1 MSKQI
6 LYCVTSGTVI
16 DWQDLDQF
24 AYAAPAPA
32 MKVLLV
38 TAEQWKQKDAL
49 HFVLD
54 GELTRVD
61 VPPPSAAHYWD
72 GSQWSL
78 DSLKAATIAEQEA
91 EQLCLRV
98 DAEADTARQ
107 MLGGDPLRAMEYAQV
122 ASDAQAFK
130 EAGYP
135 KKAVP
140 LAVSAWVVKG
150 RTAKAAADQI
160 LDKAAELSG
169 KLLALRTLRLQ
180 AKERIR
186 AQAGKGKQEAAKD
199 VCEAAIEAI
208 RKVVSD

>member
-1 MSKQI
+1 MSKQV

-24 AYAAPAPA
+24 AYAAPAPT
-32 MKVLLV
+32 MKVLPV

-61 VPPPSAAHYWD
+61 GSPPSAAHYWD

-78 DSLKAATIAEQEA
+78 DASKAAAIAEQEA
-91 EQLCLRV
+91 EQLCRRV
-98 DAEADTARQ
+98 DAEADAARQ
-107 MLGGDPLRAMEYAQV
+107 MLGGDPLRAMEYAQA

-160 LDKAAELSG
+160 LDKAAELNS

-186 AQAGKGKQEAAKD
+186 ALASKGKQEAAKD
-199 VCEAAIEAI
+199 ACEAAIEAI
-208 RKVVSD
+208 RKVAGN

>member
-1 MSKQI
+1 MTKQV
-6 LYCVTSGTVI
+6 LYCLASGVVI
-16 DWQDLDQF
+16 EWQDTEVL
-24 AYAAPAPA
+24 AYAATAEGNS
-32 MKVLLV
+32 VLQV

-54 GELTRVD
+54 GELTRAD
-61 VPPPSAAHYWD
+61 GTPPSAAHYWD

-78 DSLKAATIAEQEA
+78 DASKAAAIAEQEA
-91 EQLCLRV
+91 EQLCRRV
-98 DAEADTARQ
+98 DAEADAARQ
-107 MLGGDPLRAMEYAQV
+107 MLGGDPLRAMEYAQA

-160 LDKAAELSG
+160 LDKAAELNS

-199 VCEAAIEAI
+199 ACEAAIEAI
-208 RKVVSD
+208 RKVAGN

>member
-1 MSKQI
+1 MTKQV
-6 LYCVTSGTVI
+6 LYCLASGVVI
-16 DWQDLDQF
+16 EWQDTEVL
-24 AYAAPAPA
+24 AYAATAEGNS
-32 MKVLLV
+32 VLQV

-61 VPPPSAAHYWD
+61 GPPPSAAHYWD

-78 DSLKAATIAEQEA
+78 DASKAAAIAEQEA
-91 EQLCLRV
+91 EQLCRRV
-98 DAEADTARQ
+98 DAEADAARQ
-107 MLGGDPLRAMEYAQV
+107 ILGGDPLRAMEYAQA

-160 LDKAAELSG
+160 LDKAAEFNS

-186 AQAGKGKQEAAKD
+186 AQASKGKQEAAKD
-199 VCEAAIEAI
+199 ACEAAIEAI
-208 RKVVSD
+208 RKVAGN

>member
-16 DWQDLDQF
+16 DWQDLEQF

-32 MKVLLV
+32 MKVLPV

-61 VPPPSAAHYWD
+61 GPPPSVAHYWD

-78 DSLKAATIAEQEA
+78 DSLKAETIAEQEA
-91 EQLCLRV
+91 EQLCRRV

-107 MLGGDPLRAMEYAQV
+107 MLGGDPLRAMEYAQA

-140 LAVSAWVVKG
+140 LTVRAWVVKG
-150 RTAKAAADQI
+150 RTAREAADQI
-160 LDKAAELSG
+160 LDKAAELNS

-186 AQAGKGKQEAAKD
+186 AQASKGKQEAAKD
-199 VCEAAIEAI
+199 ACEAAIEAI
-208 RKVVSD
+208 RKVAGD

>member
-24 AYAAPAPA
+24 AYAAPAPT
-32 MKVLLV
+32 MKVLPV
-38 TAEQWKQKDAL
+38 TAEQWKRKDAL
-49 HFVLD
+49 HYVLD

-78 DSLKAATIAEQEA
+78 DSQQAAAAAEQEA

-107 MLGGDPLRAMEYAQV
+107 MISGDPLKAAEYAQA
-122 ASDAQAFK
+122 ASEAQAFK

-150 RTAKAAADQI
+150 RTARDAADQI
-160 LDKAAELSG
+160 LDKAAELSS

-186 AQAGKGKQEAAKD
+186 AQASKGKQEAAKD
-199 VCEAAIEAI
+199 ACEAAIEAI
-208 RKVVSD
+208 RKVASD

>member
-1 MSKQI
+1 MSKQV

-24 AYAAPAPA
+24 AYAAPAPT
-32 MKVLLV
+32 MKVLPV

-49 HFVLD
+49 HFVLN

-61 VPPPSAAHYWD
+61 GPPPSAAHYWD

-78 DSLKAATIAEQEA
+78 DASKAAAIAEQEA
-91 EQLCLRV
+91 EQLCRRV
-98 DAEADTARQ
+98 DAEADAARQ
-107 MLGGDPLRAMEYAQV
+107 MLGGDPLRAMEYAQA

-160 LDKAAELSG
+160 LDKAAELNS

-186 AQAGKGKQEAAKD
+186 AQASKGKQEAAKD

-208 RKVVSD
+208 RKVAGN

>member
-1 MSKQI
+1 MSKQV

-32 MKVLLV
+32 MKVLPV

-61 VPPPSAAHYWD
+61 GPPPSAAHYWD

-91 EQLCLRV
+91 EQLCRRV

-107 MLGGDPLRAMEYAQV
+107 MLGGDPLRAMEYVQA

-150 RTAKAAADQI
+150 RTAKEAADQI
-160 LDKAAELSG
+160 LDKAAELNS

-199 VCEAAIEAI
+199 ACEAAIEAI
-208 RKVVSD
+208 RKVVGN

>member
-32 MKVLLV
+32 MKVLPV
-38 TAEQWKQKDAL
+38 TAEQWKHKDAL

-61 VPPPSAAHYWD
+61 VPPPSAAHHWD

-78 DSLKAATIAEQEA
+78 DSLKAAAIAEQEM

-107 MLGGDPLRAMEYAQV
+107 VIGGDPLRAMEYAQA

-150 RTAKAAADQI
+150 RTAKDAADQI
-160 LDKAAELSG
+160 LDKAAELNS
-169 KLLALRTLRLQ
+169 KLLTLRTLRLQ

-208 RKVVSD
+208 RKVASD

>member
-1 MSKQI
+1 MSKQV

-24 AYAAPAPA
+24 AYAAPAPT
-32 MKVLLV
+32 MKVLPV

-49 HFVLD
+49 HFVLN

-61 VPPPSAAHYWD
+61 GPPPSAAHYWD

-78 DSLKAATIAEQEA
+78 DASKAAAIAEQEA
-91 EQLCLRV
+91 EQLCRRV
-98 DAEADTARQ
+98 DAEADAARQ
-107 MLGGDPLRAMEYAQV
+107 MLGGDPLRAMEYAQA

-160 LDKAAELSG
+160 LDKAAELNS

-186 AQAGKGKQEAAKD
+186 AQASKGKQEAAKD
-199 VCEAAIEAI
+199 ACEAAIEAI
-208 RKVVSD
+208 RKVAGN

>member
-1 MSKQI
+1 MSKQV
-6 LYCVTSGTVI
+6 LYCMTSGTVI

-24 AYAAPAPA
+24 AYAAPAPT
-32 MKVLLV
+32 MKVLPV

-49 HFVLD
+49 HFVLN

-61 VPPPSAAHYWD
+61 GPPPSAAHYWD

-78 DSLKAATIAEQEA
+78 DASKAAAIAEQEA
-91 EQLCLRV
+91 EQLCRRV
-98 DAEADTARQ
+98 DAEADAARQ
-107 MLGGDPLRAMEYAQV
+107 MLGGDPLRAMEYAQA

-160 LDKAAELSG
+160 LDKAAELNS

-186 AQAGKGKQEAAKD
+186 AQASKGKQEAAKD
-199 VCEAAIEAI
+199 ACEAAIEAI
-208 RKVVSD
+208 RKVAGN

>member
-1 MSKQI
+1 MSKQV
-6 LYCVTSGTVI
+6 LYCLASGVVI
-16 DWQDLDQF
+16 EWQDTEVL
-24 AYAAPAPA
+24 AYAATA
-32 MKVLLV
+32 KVNSVLQV
-38 TAEQWKQKDAL
+38 TAEQWKHKDAL

-61 VPPPSAAHYWD
+61 VPPPSAAHHWD

-98 DAEADTARQ
+98 DAEADTVRQ
-107 MLGGDPLRAMEYAQV
+107 MLGGDPLRAMEYAQAV
-122 ASDAQAFK
+122 SDAQAFK

-150 RTAKAAADQI
+150 RTAKDAADQI
-160 LDKAAELSG
+160 LDKAAEFNS
-169 KLLALRTLRLQ
+169 KLLTLRTLRLQ

-186 AQAGKGKQEAAKD
+186 AQAGKGRLEAAKD

-208 RKVVSD
+208 RKVASD

>member
-1 MSKQI
+1 MSKQV

-32 MKVLLV
+32 MKVLPV

-61 VPPPSAAHYWD
+61 GPPPSAAHYWD

-91 EQLCLRV
+91 EQLCRRV

-107 MLGGDPLRAMEYAQV
+107 MLGGDPLRAMEYAQT

-150 RTAKAAADQI
+150 RTAKEAADQI
-160 LDKAAELSG
+160 LDKAAELNS

-199 VCEAAIEAI
+199 ACEAAIEAI
-208 RKVVSD
+208 RKVVGN